1 MSRLN
6 HPRWREACLRVDEA
20 ASLLERTHKSTEP
33 SVWAARDRWAS
44 ASRRWMEGEATVE
57 ELMGAA
63 DHFAATATSAVC
75 PDVDGTGSA

>member
-1 MSRLN
+1 MSRLD

-44 ASRRWMEGEATVE
+44 ASRRWMEGKGNIG
-57 ELMGAA
+57 ELLEAA
-63 DHFAATATSAVC
+63 DHFAATATSV
-75 PDVDGTGSA
+75 VRSDGDGAGSA